1 MPQQNVGEADTDDE
15 LKHDAGWENLNI
27 LITASY
33 RTI

>member
-1 MPQQNVGEADTDDE
+1 MPQQHVGEADTDDE
-15 LKHDAGWENLNI
+15 LKHDAEGKNLNI